1 MAKQGLKTEMPA
13 GYDLDERQWFTETVL
28 PDPSTI
34 EAMGTHH
41 NLTTALADLVDN
53 SIDATASH
61 IRIRFVQRGTTILG
75 IQIIDNGRGLTA
87 DGIKQAM
94 TFGARREYGSDDL
107 GHFGLGLKAASLSQ
121 ASSFEIYSRQKWG
134 PAVGRR
140 MDQTVSQNFS
150 VGVMEPGAAN
160 ERLDGIVGFD
170 LTSGTLVEW
179 RGLKDVIHTS
189 DQGELT
195 EWRSAKLRSIR
206 EHLGI
211 TFHRHLRLGAVE
223 IDIDTFDVE
232 RNMAIPPLQ
241 VDPIDPFEGSMQQGD
256 YPRSFV
262 VDLPDGASCTIEAH
276 LFPPRLTSPAFDLY
290 GEPGEARQGIYLYR
304 RGRLLSC
311 GQNWAGLRL
320 PKKELGLGRIKID
333 LDASNEHYIAL
344 NPEKVTPIYSAD
356 FANAMVQAHTAGP
369 SPVLLDSYF
378 SDVQRAHR
386 DSKKAKRQGI
396 RLVEPSVGLNP
407 TVLSRLTDLQ
417 DFADF
422 DPIDLRF
429 VTLPP
434 TELFRANRTARRIDV
449 NVELVRKI
457 YGSEGRLSNRD
468 AQLLKTFLYFLLES
482 DFKVEQR
489 WNAGREDRHRLLN
502 DVLMAA
508 FAEDF
513 IEPHQQE
520 NQAHEKNG
528 GD

>member
-1 MAKQGLKTEMPA
+1 MSG
-13 GYDLDERQWFTETVL
+13 GYELNPRHWTTETVM

-34 EAMGTHH
+34 AAIGMHH
-41 NLTTALADLVDN
+41 NLTSALADLVDN
-53 SIDATASH
+53 SIDAEATH
-61 IRIRFVQRGTTILG
+61 VRIRFVQRATTILG
-75 IQIIDNGRGLTA
+75 LQIIDNGRGLTA
-87 DGIKQAM
+87 DGLKRAM
-94 TFGARREYGSDDL
+94 TFGARREYGPKDL

-121 ASSFEIYSRQKWG
+121 ATSFEVYSRQKWG

-140 MDQTVSQNFS
+140 MDQTVSRDFS
-150 VGVMEPGAAN
+150 VGVMEPGAAT
-160 ERLDGIVGFD
+160 EQLDGVTGMD

-189 DQGELT
+189 DQGELI

-211 TFHRHLRLGAVE
+211 TFHRQLQAGGVE

-232 RNMAIPPLQ
+232 RNRAIPPIK
-241 VDPIDPFEGSMQQGD
+241 VDPINPFERSLEQDG
-256 YPRSFV
+256 YPRHFV
-262 VDLPDGASCTIEAH
+262 IDLPDGASCTVEAH
-276 LFPPRLTSPAFDLY
+276 LFPARLNSPSFNLY

-304 RGRLLSC
+304 RDRLLSG

-333 LDASNEHYIAL
+333 LDAANEHYITL
-344 NPEKVTPIYSAD
+344 NPEKVTPIYSPD
-356 FANAMVQAHTAGP
+356 FTKAMERAHTLGP
-369 SPVLLDSYF
+369 SSLLLDSYF
-378 SDVQRAHR
+378 ADLQRAHK
-386 DSKKAKRQGI
+386 DSKRTKRKEI
-396 RLVEPSVGLNP
+396 RLVEPAVGLNP
-407 TVLSRLTDLQ
+407 TVMSRLDDLQ

-429 VTLPP
+429 VTLPA
-434 TELFRANRTARRIDV
+434 TELFRADRSARRIDV

-468 AQLLKTFLYFLLES
+468 GQLLKTFLYFLLEN

-489 WNAGREDRHRLLN
+489 WNVVREDRHRILN
-502 DVLMAA
+502 DVLLAA

-513 IEPHQQE
+513 STPVHK
-520 NQAHEKNG
+520 KNG

>member
-1 MAKQGLKTEMPA
+1 MPT
-13 GYDLDERQWFTETVL
+13 GYELDERQWSTEKVL
-28 PDPSTI
+28 PDPSTVAAI
-34 EAMGTHH
+34 GMHH
-41 NLTTALADLVDN
+41 NLTSALADLVDN
-53 SIDATASH
+53 SIDAMASH
-61 IRIRFVQRGTTILG
+61 IRIRFVQSGTTILG
-75 IQIIDNGRGLTA
+75 LQIIDNGRGLTA

-94 TFGARREYGSDDL
+94 TFGARRDYGSEDL

-140 MDQTVSQNFS
+140 MDQTVSQDFS
-150 VGVMEPGAAN
+150 VGVTEPGAAN
-160 ERLDGIVGFD
+160 ERLDGVAGME
-170 LTSGTLVEW
+170 LPSGTLVEW

-206 EHLGI
+206 EHLGV
-211 TFHRHLRLGAVE
+211 TFHRHLRRGTVE
-223 IDIDTFDVE
+223 IDIDTFDIA
-232 RNMAIPPLQ
+232 RNRTLPPMQ
-241 VDPIDPFEGSMQQGD
+241 VDPIDPFEGSLQQDG
-256 YPRSFV
+256 YPRNFV

-276 LFPPRLTSPAFDLY
+276 LFPPRLNLPAFNLY

-304 RGRLLSC
+304 RGRLLSG

-333 LDASNEHYIAL
+333 LDAANEHYIAL
-344 NPEKVTPIYSAD
+344 NPEKVTPVYSAD
-356 FANAMVQAHTAGP
+356 FTKAMAHSHTPGP
-369 SPVLLDSYF
+369 SPSHLDSYF
-378 SDVQRAHR
+378 RDLQRAHK
-386 DSKKAKRQGI
+386 DSKKTKRQEI
-396 RLVEPSVGLNP
+396 RLVEPAVGLNP
-407 TVLSRLTDLQ
+407 TVLSRLADLQ

-429 VTLPP
+429 VTLPS
-434 TELFRANRTARRIDV
+434 TELFRADRTARRIDV
-449 NVELVRKI
+449 NVDLVRRI

-468 AQLLKTFLYFLLES
+468 GQLLKVFLYFLLES

-489 WNAGREDRHRLLN
+489 WNVVREDRHRMLN

-513 IEPHQQE
+513 IQPNLQD
-520 NQAHEKNG
+520 QAHEKNG

>member
-1 MAKQGLKTEMPA
+1 MPA
-13 GYDLDERQWFTETVL
+13 RYELDERQWSTETVL

-34 EAMGTHH
+34 AAIGMHH

-75 IQIIDNGRGLTA
+75 LQIIDNGRGLTA
-87 DGIKQAM
+87 EGIKHAM
-94 TFGARREYGSDDL
+94 TFGARREYGSEDL

-121 ASSFEIYSRQKWG
+121 ATSFEIYSRQKWG

-140 MDQTVSQNFS
+140 MDQTVSQDFS

-160 ERLDGIVGFD
+160 ERLDGVAGME
-170 LTSGTLVEW
+170 LPSGTLVEW

-206 EHLGI
+206 EHLGV
-211 TFHRHLRLGAVE
+211 TFHRQLHLGTVA

-232 RNMAIPPLQ
+232 RSRALPPMQ
-241 VDPIDPFEGSMQQGD
+241 VDAIDPFEGSLKQDG
-256 YPRSFV
+256 YPRNFV

-276 LFPPRLTSPAFDLY
+276 LFPPRLNSPAFDLY
-290 GEPGEARQGIYLYR
+290 GKPGEARQGIYLYR
-304 RGRLLSC
+304 RGRLLSG

-333 LDASNEHYIAL
+333 LDAANEHYIAL
-344 NPEKVTPIYSAD
+344 NPEKVTPVYSAD
-356 FANAMVQAHTAGP
+356 FTKAMAHAHTPGP
-369 SPVLLDSYF
+369 SPSHLDSYF
-378 SDVQRAHR
+378 NDLQRAHK
-386 DSKKAKRQGI
+386 DSKKTKRQEM
-396 RLVEPSVGLNP
+396 RLVEPAVGLNP
-407 TVLSRLTDLQ
+407 TVVSRLTDLQ

-422 DPIDLRF
+422 DPINLRF
-429 VTLPP
+429 VTLPS
-434 TELFRANRTARRIDV
+434 TELFRADRTARRIDV
-449 NVELVRKI
+449 NVELVRRI

-468 AQLLKTFLYFLLES
+468 GQLLKTFLYFLLES

-489 WNAGREDRHRLLN
+489 WNVVREDRHRILN
-502 DVLMAA
+502 DVLLAA

-513 IEPHQQE
+513 IEPNLQE
-520 NQAHEKNG
+520 DQAQEKNG

>member
-1 MAKQGLKTEMPA
+1 MPT
-13 GYDLDERQWFTETVL
+13 GYELDERQWSTETVL

-34 EAMGTHH
+34 AAIGMHH
-41 NLTTALADLVDN
+41 NLTSALADLVDN
-53 SIDATASH
+53 SIDAMASH
-61 IRIRFVQRGTTILG
+61 IRIRFVQSGTTILG
-75 IQIIDNGRGLTA
+75 LQIIDNGRGLTA

-94 TFGARREYGSDDL
+94 TFGARRDYGSEDL

-140 MDQTVSQNFS
+140 MDQTVSQDFS

-160 ERLDGIVGFD
+160 ERLDGVAGME
-170 LTSGTLVEW
+170 LPSGTLVEW

-206 EHLGI
+206 EHLGV
-211 TFHRHLRLGAVE
+211 TFHRHLRRGTVE
-223 IDIDTFDVE
+223 IDIDTFDIA
-232 RNMAIPPLQ
+232 RNRSLPPMQ
-241 VDPIDPFEGSMQQGD
+241 VDPIDPFEGSLQQDG
-256 YPRSFV
+256 YPRNFV

-276 LFPPRLTSPAFDLY
+276 LFSPRLNLPAFNLY

-304 RGRLLSC
+304 RDRLLSG

-333 LDASNEHYIAL
+333 LDAANEHYIAL
-344 NPEKVTPIYSAD
+344 NPEKVTPVYSAD
-356 FANAMVQAHTAGP
+356 FTKAMAHAHTPGP
-369 SPVLLDSYF
+369 SPSHLDSYF
-378 SDVQRAHR
+378 RDLQRAHK
-386 DSKKAKRQGI
+386 DSKKTKRQEI
-396 RLVEPSVGLNP
+396 RLVEPAVGLNP
-407 TVLSRLTDLQ
+407 TVLSRLADLQ

-429 VTLPP
+429 VTLPS
-434 TELFRANRTARRIDV
+434 TELFRADRTARRIDV
-449 NVELVRKI
+449 NVELVRRI

-468 AQLLKTFLYFLLES
+468 GQLLKVFLYFLLES

-489 WNAGREDRHRLLN
+489 WNVVREDRHRILN

-513 IEPHQQE
+513 IQPNLQD
-520 NQAHEKNG
+520 QAHEKNG